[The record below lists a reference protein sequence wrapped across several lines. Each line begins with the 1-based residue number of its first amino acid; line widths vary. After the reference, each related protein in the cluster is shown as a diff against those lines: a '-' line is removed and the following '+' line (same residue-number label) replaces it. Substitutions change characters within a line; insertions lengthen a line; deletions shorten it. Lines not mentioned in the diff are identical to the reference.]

1 MEIKVPDIILSTLN
15 LELTLKHIKD
25 LCTFFCQIWICI
37 ENLYPKLPS
46 APSIS
51 QESFNID
58 TVRKYYRDITD
69 LKNKY
74 NEKQRK
80 YKNAYNRLLHVST
93 GVSSAAVVSDLST
106 IGTSVTVVGLPIS
119 ASLAVVNTVS
129 TCVSGILLLSSEKYK
144 KNY

>member
-69 LKNKY
+69 LKNNIMKS
-74 NEKQRK
+74 NENIRMLTTDYYMYLQ
-80 YKNAYNRLLHVST
+80 V
-93 GVSSAAVVSDLST
+93 
-106 IGTSVTVVGLPIS
+106 
-119 ASLAVVNTVS
+119 
-129 TCVSGILLLSSEKYK
+129 
-144 KNY
+144 